1 MSPHR
6 LARVSETNEDIENDG
21 HHNTDDEQCKEKA
34 QRSQR
39 NANHLHVTINTK
51 PEDMEF
57 SDSSACGNGSAPHS
71 NSRRPSAII
80 QDILS
85 TRRPSAILAALRS
98 PKQFV
103 NRHREYVTV
112 QLLFSCV
119 FVYACVCVCLGE
131 TNNKPFFT

>member
-6 LARVSETNEDIENDG
+6 LARVSETNEDVDDNG
-21 HHNTDDEQCKEKA
+21 PQNTDDEQTKEKL
-34 QRSQR
+34 RSQR
-39 NANHLHVTINTK
+39 NANNLHVTINSK

-57 SDSSACGNGSAPHS
+57 SDSSACGNGSVPHS

-85 TRRPSAILAALRS
+85 TRRPSAILAAFRS

-103 NRHREYVTV
+103 NRHREYVIHNTRIKIP
-112 QLLFSCV
+112 LF
-119 FVYACVCVCLGE
+119 FLFL
-131 TNNKPFFT
+131 FFMC